1 MNGKILAALAVV
13 IVIAVAAAA
22 ILLNN
27 NGDGGEDSGS
37 DPALKTE
44 FAVGDYYEL
53 TIDFE
58 SGDIIPR
65 TIDRYEVVN
74 VSSDGT
80 LTVEYTETVDSV
92 EENRE
97 TLYCT
102 YREFLDPVTT
112 DTANKVDRG
121 YEVIDTYLGEL
132 NCHVWGEDTEGTE
145 AKVWI
150 YDGISV
156 LSSFYMTFEGLM
168 VEGTMELTAGT
179 IFE

>member
-44 FAVGDYYEL
+44 FAVGDYYEVKF
-53 TIDFE
+53 DFGNGA
-58 SGDIIPR
+58 SIQIN
-65 TIDRYEVVN
+65 RYDVTEVAN
-74 VSSDGT
+74 GGM

-92 EENRE
+92 ESGRE
-97 TLYCT
+97 TMYCT
-102 YREFLDPVTT
+102 YGEFLDTVII

-132 NCHVWGEDTEGTE
+132 NCHVWEEGTE
-145 AKVWI
+145 GADGKMWV
-150 YDGISV
+150 YDGITM
-156 LSSFYMTFEGLM
+156 LATFYISAGDQMI
-168 VEGTMELTAGT
+168 EGTMELTAGT